1 MTGTLGNRSDDA
13 INDRRPPERAPPT
26 SFHRATYDSL
36 GMVRPEAVVMAP
48 SPLASASRSAAA
60 LTLLLTLVGDTPCFG
75 LCLVEPTRPLVA

>member
-26 SFHRATYDSL
+26 SFHRATYGSL

-48 SPLASASRSAAA
+48 RLWRQPLGVQRRLPSS
-60 LTLLLTLVGDTPCFG
+60 
-75 LCLVEPTRPLVA
+75 